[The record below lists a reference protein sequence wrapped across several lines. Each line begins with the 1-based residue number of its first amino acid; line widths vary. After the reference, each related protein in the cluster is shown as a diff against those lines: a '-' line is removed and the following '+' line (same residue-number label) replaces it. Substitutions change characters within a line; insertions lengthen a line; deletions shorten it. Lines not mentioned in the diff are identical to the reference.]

1 MRTKLLT
8 LTLVISLAACSE
20 AQDCRSDI
28 NVLPMYGKVK
38 KCKEQIAADEEF
50 LKEMDNLYH
59 DRKIASSQIANLGWE
74 YFYKNE
80 LETAMKKFN
89 QAWLLDSNN
98 YQAYWGYGNIEGKR
112 KNYKQSITF
121 FEKALSLNDTNASL
135 LESSSTSYFHLFLNA
150 NDEKYLTTGINYL
163 QRSLSIDST
172 NIRALSQLV
181 IAYSYNDNDSAFKY
195 MQIVDRKE
203 KTLIPD
209 EIRTKIMEVIKAGN

>member
-1 MRTKLLT
+1 MRTNLLT
-8 LTLVISLAACSE
+8 LALLISLAACSD

-28 NVLPMYGKVK
+28 NVLPMYGRVK
-38 KCKEQIAADEEF
+38 KCKEQIAVDEVF

-59 DRKIASSQIANLGWE
+59 DRKIASMEIANLGWE
-74 YFYKNE
+74 HFYKNE

-112 KNYKQSITF
+112 KNYKESIAF
-121 FEKALSLNDTNASL
+121 FERALSLNDTNASL
-135 LESSSTSYFHLFLNA
+135 LESSSTSFFHLFLND
-150 NDEKYLTTGINYL
+150 NDEQYLDTGINYL
-163 QRSLSIDST
+163 RRSLSIDSN

-181 IAYSYNDNDSAFKY
+181 IAYSYNNKDSAFKY
-195 MQIVDRKE
+195 MQIVDRKD

-209 EIRTKIMEVIKAGN
+209 EIRIKIMNK